1 MNQLPIIRPA
11 ERYFYVLLLLTL
23 LSVRFFHLGESI
35 DDPHSWRQCDTAN
48 YIWEY
53 YQSGIDLLHP
63 SVCWMGGHKT
73 LILEFPLPEALVAL
87 VYKVLGPEHLYARLV
102 FLLIYLASAFYLFRL
117 ISYLYHERLAWISA
131 VVYLSLPLGIF
142 YSRAIHVD
150 FSALL
155 CGLAAVDYLLRG
167 LRENRPRLI
176 GLSVAIA
183 SIGFLIK
190 APYLF
195 YFALP
200 VALFVWKEGLV
211 KRTLRYAPL
220 LLVPVACFYAW
231 RLHSEAVNAAA
242 PDWSYIPGYLK
253 LSGASMSD
261 WYFGT
266 WEQRQDGY
274 IWKVLFQER
283 LWRDVLAK
291 WGLLF
296 VAGGFLLPCTAAG
309 KGTGFARLWALGVL
323 LYMFLF
329 FNLNYFHD
337 YYQIPFLPVAALLIA
352 LGIEGLGGLMRKLAW
367 VREKK
372 LEPAVFVGLV
382 VLISAWNVW
391 TAETH
396 PLYYHLDQ
404 QLIEAGQLVQA
415 HTGPEDLVI
424 LSRTLTDPRNP
435 LWLYRARRNGWS
447 VHIDRITSEVIRNLQ
462 NENAAYAGFLSPVPL
477 DSTLSAFLAPFPSDT
492 LVLAHDGST
501 LFLFDLQ

>member
-1 MNQLPIIRPA
+1 MNPTSPIRPP
-11 ERYFYVLLLLTL
+11 ERYLYALLLLAL
-23 LSVRFFHLGESI
+23 ASVRLFHLGEAI
-35 DDPHSWRQCDTAN
+35 DDPHSWRQCDTAF
-48 YIWEY
+48 YIWDF
-53 YQSGIDLLHP
+53 YQNGIDLLHP

-87 VYKVLGPEHLYARLV
+87 VYHVLGPSHLAARLV
-102 FLLIYLASAFYLFRL
+102 FLLIYLASAFYLFR
-117 ISYLYHERLAWISA
+117 IIRSLYHERLAWLA
-131 VVYLSLPLGIF
+131 AAVYLSLPLGIF

-167 LRENRPRLI
+167 LRENQPLLI
-176 GLSVAIA
+176 VFSVVIA

-200 VALFVWKEGLV
+200 VVWWVWKENLL
-211 KRTLRYAPL
+211 KKALPYTPL
-220 LLVPVACFYAW
+220 LLVPLACFYAW
-231 RLHSEAVNAAA
+231 RLHTEAVNAAA
-242 PDWSYIPGYLK
+242 PDWFYIPGYLK
-253 LSGASMSD
+253 MSGAGMSD

-266 WEQRQDGY
+266 WAQRQDSY

-296 VAGGFLLPCTAAG
+296 AAVGFFLPRTATG

-323 LYMFLF
+323 AYLLLF

-352 LGIEGLGGLMRKLAW
+352 LGIEAITGWAKNAVPRISEHAQHSISIGILA
-367 VREKK
+367 
-372 LEPAVFVGLV
+372 LLC
-382 VLISAWNVW
+382 AWNVW

-396 PLYYHLDQ
+396 PLYYLLDRP
-404 QLIEAGQLVQA
+404 LIEAGEIVQA
-415 HTGPEDLVI
+415 HTQPEDLVI

-435 LWLYRARRNGWS
+435 LWLYRARRKGWS
-447 VHIDRITSEVIRNLQ
+447 VHIDRITPEVIRRLQ
-462 NENAAYAGFLSPVPL
+462 NENAAYAGFLSTAPL
-477 DSTLSAFLAPFPSDT
+477 DSAMSDFLSPFPADT
-492 LVLAHDGST
+492 FVLQSDGST
-501 LFLFDLQ
+501 LYIYDLR